1 MQDRQAIAS
10 SASEIDR
17 IAAARADATRSR
29 SRHVVRAM
37 LSLVIFP
44 ALGWGIAIAFGKA
57 MAMLAVG
64 VGLLALT
71 DWQAHRVAR
80 LLNEIRSTPA

>member
-17 IAAARADATRSR
+17 VAAARADATRSR
-29 SRHVVRAM
+29 SARVVRAM
-37 LSLVIFP
+37 LALLLFP
-44 ALGWGIAIAFGKA
+44 AIGWGIAIAFGKP
-57 MAMLAVG
+57 MARLAVG